1 MVVWG
6 TMNATPT
13 AARILK
19 AKTRI
24 CCDLCGV
31 SMPRAKSFKVE
42 AVEMEAAKIE
52 AAEKIARWKASLK
65 GQNCRVCQSIIN
77 G

>member
-1 MVVWG
+1 M
-6 TMNATPT
+6 TTATT
-13 AARILK
+13 ATRILK

-52 AAEKIARWKASLK
+52 AAEKIAKWKASLK
-65 GQNCRVCQSIIN
+65 GQNCRVCQSIID